1 MTAPGP
7 PAAPRDAPADR
18 RPLIRR
24 IQWLALP
31 PLGVLAAL
39 AADLLRDAVARNAS
53 IDVWHAAEV
62 WLPTIVPAHAGYT
75 VAPWPSRI
83 WLWLLISLALAL
95 AALST
100 VALARMRRQAWWAR
114 AIALWISVVVAA
126 VGVVGVAQ
134 MGEWLLQVQ
143 TFGGLGGSYVRT
155 FTLPA
160 LQDAVRWGLLWGWIP
175 ALITALCGSTTPTRA
190 TGRRALLV
198 GIVLVLAFATLASGA
213 CLASATH
220 GAALSARTEVAAPD
234 PPTPT
239 QPAAPTD
246 APAAVAET
254 AAPDFPERCAAD
266 DVEVAIAGFD
276 AATGSRFLTFE
287 ARNTSASTCDLQGAP
302 DLAFASEQG
311 NAIRPEIVARDRTT
325 AGDPVTSAPVALAP
339 GGTARADLV
348 WRAPTGRPAELTV
361 LLAPWPGAERIAV
374 SEVLDVVDG
383 ADMALTPWYLAD

>member
-7 PAAPRDAPADR
+7 SAAPRDAPADR
-18 RPLIRR
+18 QRLIRR
-24 IQWLALP
+24 IQWIALP
-31 PLGVLAAL
+31 ALGVLAAL
-39 AADLLRDAVARNAS
+39 AADLLRAAVAQNPS
-53 IDVWHAAEV
+53 IDVWHAAEG
-62 WLPTIVPAHAGYT
+62 WLPTIVPAYAGYT

-100 VALARMRRQAWWAR
+100 VALARMRGQAWWAR

-126 VGVVGVAQ
+126 VGVVGLAQ

-160 LQDAVRWGLLWGWIP
+160 LQEAARWGLLWGWIP
-175 ALITALCGSTTPTRA
+175 ALITALSGSTTPARA

-198 GIVLVLAFATLASGA
+198 GIVLVLATVASGA

-239 QPAAPTD
+239 QPVVPTD
-246 APAAVAET
+246 PPPAVAET

-325 AGDPVTSAPVALAP
+325 AGDPVTSEPVTLAP
-339 GGTARADLV
+339 GGTVRADLV

-383 ADMALTPWYLAD
+383 TDMALTPWYLAD